1 MSCRLLPVD
10 SVDWL
15 TPNCVVPF
23 PQMAVGANRRYTS
36 VPDGFRKIVAEE
48 GFASLYKGLTPTL
61 LGLVHVGVQFPLYER
76 TKSWLSRGREEELTA
91 GHLMLAASISK
102 LTASVA
108 AYPHEVVRTKLQ
120 VDATSLRV
128 LGDGVA
134 RPSELHRAKQV
145 LSQILREEGPRGL
158 YRGLTSNLLR
168 TVPACMLTFTSYEL
182 AKRYFGVVA
191 SQFKERER
199 MRGVEEAASAAR
211 SKAVG
216 GAAVGGAAG
225 VDAGGVALDLDRA
238 ALSPPPP
245 PASPIGLPPPHP
257 SAPGAAA
264 PASGRGR

>member
-1 MSCRLLPVD
+1 
-10 SVDWL
+10 
-15 TPNCVVPF
+15 VVVSF
-23 PQMAVGANRRYTS
+23 LQMAVGANRRYTS
-36 VPDGFRKIVAEE
+36 VPDGFRKIIAEE

-91 GHLMLAASISK
+91 GHLMLAASLSK

-191 SQFKERER
+191 SQYKERER
-199 MRGVEEAASAAR
+199 VRGVEEAASAAR

-238 ALSPPPP
+238 ALTPPPP
-245 PASPIGLPPPHP
+245 SPSPIGLPPPHP
-257 SAPGAAA
+257 SAPDAAA